1 MILLSRLIKSQVAY
15 PDQPEKKVI
24 SIKKFQVCE
33 LQENEQTEIIPPS
46 HDVLEEARL
55 EAGQIIL
62 SAKKQQESIN
72 ADLMQEKLNWEQEK
86 VNLITEAKEEGYKA
100 GWQEGESQGYAEY
113 HTYIKDAQ
121 EQKMIISL
129 I

>member
-1 MILLSRLIKSQVAY
+1 MAY

-33 LQENEQTEIIPPS
+33 LQENEQAEIIAPS

-55 EAGQIIL
+55 EAEQIIL
-62 SAKKQQESIN
+62 TAKKEQESIK

-86 VNLITEAKEEGYKA
+86 VNLIKEANEEGYQE
-100 GWQEGESQGYAEY
+100 GWKEGESQGYAEY
-113 HTYIKDAQ
+113 QILYNECTKSD
-121 EQKMIISL
+121 
-129 I
+129 